1 MYTPKGQATR
11 EHILRSA
18 AEVLVSGGLSGF
30 NLDKVRRTGSVSG
43 SQLTHYFVDRRTLI
57 QAVVERQI
65 EVVLAFHEQPRI
77 GGLDTF
83 SDWEQWADRNVQ
95 YLRKIGYRGTPAYH
109 VLAGQLVK
117 SDEATRRSLA
127 AGYQR
132 WIDLLE
138 ASFGRMKD
146 AGLLVDWASP
156 RALAVVAVA
165 AHQGAGVLAFSHH
178 QEWPMTDGCQFV
190 VNHVRGFAA
199 EPGERG
205 FVGPRRRHRLG
216 FDADVSGGGDIPL
229 QFTAKGLATRARI
242 VRGAAD
248 LIFAGGVHR
257 MTLGDVRRSVGISG
271 SQLSHYFVDKGELV
285 RAVIALRARDVREFE
300 SHTELGRI
308 DSVAALRKWAEIY
321 LAQVEVQYLQGGCIY
336 GSLVG
341 EVIGDDGILEEVTAG
356 YRQWLQ
362 SLQNGLATMA
372 RSSALHDEADLDH
385 LAAVLLIA
393 HQGGALLTYTTGTAD
408 PFRLA
413 ITAAVDYV
421 AWRSGVH

>member
-1 MYTPKGQATR
+1 M
-11 EHILRSA
+11 
-18 AEVLVSGGLSGF
+18 SGGLSGF

-43 SQLTHYFVDRRTLI
+43 SQLAHYFVDRRTLI

-65 EVVLAFHEQPRI
+65 EVVLTFHEQPPV
-77 GGLDTF
+77 GGLDSF
-83 SDWEQWADRNVQ
+83 SDWEQWAHRNVQ
-95 YLRKIGYRGTPAYH
+95 YLRNIGYRGTPAYH
-109 VLAGQLVK
+109 VLAAQLAK

-132 WIDLLE
+132 WMDLLE
-138 ASFGRMKD
+138 ESFGRMKD

-165 AHQGAGVLAFSHH
+165 AHQGGGILSFAHH

-199 EPGERG
+199 EPGERS
-205 FVGPRRRHRLG
+205 VVEPRRRHRQRIG
-216 FDADVSGGGDIPL
+216 ADVSGGGDVPL
-229 QFTAKGLATRARI
+229 QFTTKGLATRERI

-248 LIFAGGVHR
+248 LIFAGGVHH
-257 MTLGDVRRSVGISG
+257 MTLGDVRRSVGVSG

-300 SHTELGRI
+300 SHTALGRI
-308 DSVAALRKWAEIY
+308 DGVAALRKWAEIY

-341 EVIGDDGILEEVTAG
+341 ELIEADDGILEEVTAG
-356 YRQWLQ
+356 YRQWLKLLQ
-362 SLQNGLATMA
+362 SGLAAMA
-372 RSSALHDEADLDH
+372 RSGALHGEADLGH
-385 LAAVLLIA
+385 LAAALLIA
-393 HQGGALLTYTTGTAD
+393 HQGGALLTYTTGTAE

-413 ITAAVDYV
+413 ITAAVDYI
-421 AWRSGVH
+421 ASHSGVRH